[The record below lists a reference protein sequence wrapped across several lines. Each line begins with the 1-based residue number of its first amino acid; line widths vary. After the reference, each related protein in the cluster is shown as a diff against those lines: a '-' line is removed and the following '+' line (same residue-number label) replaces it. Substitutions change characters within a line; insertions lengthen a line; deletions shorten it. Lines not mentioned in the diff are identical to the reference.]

1 MRSERTTQETEFTP
15 KEMAMILRTLSECIG
30 FGTVAPVTEDDNYRL
45 SFKTGMSKLIKR
57 IADQLDSM

>member
-30 FGTVAPVTEDDNYRL
+30 FGTVAPVTEDYNTVYR
-45 SFKTGMSKLIKR
+45 SKLECQNSLNELPI
-57 IADQLDSM
+57 S